1 VVTYGARGELGRVT
15 AVSRELLTGRRIYL
29 PEPVMPDVD
38 AGGCRISY
46 TIDGVEGAP
55 VLLLSNALG
64 TTRELWRPQL
74 PTLASRFLVVGYD
87 TRGHGLSEVS
97 SDGYTLD
104 RMGADAVAVLDDL
117 GVARAHVAGISL
129 GGLTAMWLARYAPD
143 RVDRVVLAN
152 TAARI
157 GSREIWEQR
166 IADVRSGGLR
176 KVADAAPGRWFTPE
190 FRARRPDA
198 VLEAQ
203 SMLCGIDP
211 DGYVGCAGVLRDAD
225 LSGEIARIT
234 APTLVLSGRHDPVT
248 TMADADHVCT
258 QVHGARQH
266 MLEAA
271 HLANVEA
278 AEAFTAAM
286 LNFLAERS
294 VSQAGSR

>member
-1 VVTYGARGELGRVT
+1 M
-15 AVSRELLTGRRIYL
+15 
-29 PEPVMPDVD
+29 PEVD
-38 AGGCRISY
+38 AAGCRIAY
-46 TIDGVEGAP
+46 TLDGVEGAP

-74 PTLASRFLVVGYD
+74 AALAARFLVVGYD

-104 RMGADAVAVLDDL
+104 RLGADAVAVLDDL

-129 GGLTAMWLARYAPD
+129 GGLTAMWLGRYAPE
-143 RVDRVVLAN
+143 RVDRIVLAN

-176 KVADAAPGRWFTPE
+176 KVADAAPARWFTPE

-211 DGYVGCAGVLRDAD
+211 DGYVGCAAVLRDAD
-225 LSGEIARIT
+225 LRDEIAGIAAT
-234 APTLVLSGRHDPVT
+234 TLVLSGRHDPVT
-248 TMADADHVCT
+248 TVADADAVCARVRNAT
-258 QVHGARQH
+258 QQT
-266 MLEAA
+266 LDAA

-286 LNFLAERS
+286 LAFLA
-294 VSQAGSR
+294 